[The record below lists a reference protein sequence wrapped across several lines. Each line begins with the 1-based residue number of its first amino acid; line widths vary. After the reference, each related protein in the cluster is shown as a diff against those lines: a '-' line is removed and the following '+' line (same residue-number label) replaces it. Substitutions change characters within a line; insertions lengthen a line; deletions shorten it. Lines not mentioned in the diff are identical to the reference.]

1 MDRPLRYRT
10 YTYDMVTIYFAI
22 SSPTCRPL
30 AQPVMAP
37 PCRDTY
43 QQRPKRPQVYMGYT
57 FFSLALCS
65 FVSFLSVS
73 VEAKAT
79 SPDVPISV
87 PTAARIRRRGRRL
100 GVHAGPGHSHPN
112 EQQQQQKE
120 EESSSGTFSVDDD
133 FGEFHNSAATHD
145 DNNNNPSV
153 FSLARYVDPDSILY
167 DTIEGFFFAAIF
179 TVVVVML
186 YKCCCSCCEWCGM
199 CPDTGRRRRKRR
211 GVDEHD
217 YAAISTDLYRDHHD
231 KGGGLGG
238 IGGYRNEYGDCDG
251 SSSGV
256 DSETSMEYGEMDD
269 DEMTDRFDGR
279 HIGDAAKRYFDREER
294 IGRKKERKQRAAA
307 GRSGARKGNGSGN
320 GASRA
325 NRGGGGAKIKRGI
338 YKEESTGLISGIDGE
353 EPAPLDLEMIERKI
367 VESMKDDDP
376 EFARPPKR

>member
-1 MDRPLRYRT
+1 
-10 YTYDMVTIYFAI
+10 
-22 SSPTCRPL
+22 
-30 AQPVMAP
+30 MAP

-43 QQRPKRPQVYMGYT
+43 QQRPKRPQVYTGYT
-57 FFSLALCS
+57 FFSLALCL

-100 GVHAGPGHSHPN
+100 GVHAGPGHSHST
-112 EQQQQQKE
+112 EQQQKE
-120 EESSSGTFSVDDD
+120 EESSPGTFSVDDD
-133 FGEFHNSAATHD
+133 FGEFHNSAASGSHD

-217 YAAISTDLYRDHHD
+217 YAAISTDLYRGHHD

-238 IGGYRNEYGDCDG
+238 TGGYRNEYGDCDG

-269 DEMTDRFDGR
+269 DDEMTDRFDDR

-307 GRSGARKGNGSGN
+307 DRSGAHKGNGSGN

-325 NRGGGGAKIKRGI
+325 NRGGGGGGKIKRGI
-338 YKEESTGLISGIDGE
+338 HKEESTGLISGIDGE

>member
-1 MDRPLRYRT
+1 
-10 YTYDMVTIYFAI
+10 MV
-22 SSPTCRPL
+22 
-30 AQPVMAP
+30 P
-37 PCRDTY
+37 PFRDTNR
-43 QQRPKRPQVYMGYT
+43 QRPKRPQVYTGYT
-57 FFSLALCS
+57 LFSLALCL

-73 VEAKAT
+73 ADAKAT
-79 SPDVPISV
+79 SPGVPINV
-87 PTAARIRRRGRRL
+87 PTAARIRRRERRL

-112 EQQQQQKE
+112 EQQQNE
-120 EESSSGTFSVDDD
+120 EESSPGTFSVDDD
-133 FGEFHNSAATHD
+133 FGEFHNSAASRSHD
-145 DNNNNPSV
+145 DSNNKPSV
-153 FSLARYVDPDSILY
+153 FSLSRYVDPDSILY

-211 GVDEHD
+211 GVDGHD

-251 SSSGV
+251 SSSGA

-269 DEMTDRFDGR
+269 DETTDRFDDR

-294 IGRKKERKQRAAA
+294 IGRKKERRQRAAA

-325 NRGGGGAKIKRGI
+325 NRGGGGGGGKIKRGI
-338 YKEESTGLISGIDGE
+338 HRAISGGTGVIDGE

-367 VESMKDDDP
+367 VESMKDDGP

>member
-1 MDRPLRYRT
+1 M
-10 YTYDMVTIYFAI
+10 TI
-22 SSPTCRPL
+22 
-30 AQPVMAP
+30 
-37 PCRDTY
+37 
-43 QQRPKRPQVYMGYT
+43 
-57 FFSLALCS
+57 
-65 FVSFLSVS
+65 
-73 VEAKAT
+73 
-79 SPDVPISV
+79 
-87 PTAARIRRRGRRL
+87 
-100 GVHAGPGHSHPN
+100 
-112 EQQQQQKE
+112 
-120 EESSSGTFSVDDD
+120 SGS
-133 FGEFHNSAATHD
+133 HD

-153 FSLARYVDPDSILY
+153 LSLARYVDPDSILY

-217 YAAISTDLYRDHHD
+217 YAAISTDLYRGHHD

-238 IGGYRNEYGDCDG
+238 TGGYRNEYGDCDG

-269 DEMTDRFDGR
+269 DDEMTDRFDDR

-307 GRSGARKGNGSGN
+307 DRSGAHKGNGSGN

-325 NRGGGGAKIKRGI
+325 NRGGGGGGKIKRGI
-338 YKEESTGLISGIDGE
+338 HKEESTGLISGIDGE

-367 VESMKDDDP
+367 VESMKDDGP
-376 EFARPPKR
+376 